1 MNWIKTKAGLQMAET
16 IIRQLPKIANNK
28 ENSIDK
34 YEEDLLKVIEEI
46 DGLKQSVINLSFRI
60 RKLESKEN
68 IIGEV
73 RYMERWTNM
82 NLLTKNDKIKK
93 IFKSFDLEVQEAIK
107 FLINEIQAK
116 REIKKLE
123 KSENEESWKQ
133 VNAAERK

>member
-73 RYMERWTNM
+73 RYM
-82 NLLTKNDKIKK
+82 
-93 IFKSFDLEVQEAIK
+93 
-107 FLINEIQAK
+107 K
-116 REIKKLE
+116 R
-123 KSENEESWKQ
+123 
-133 VNAAERK
+133 

>member
-16 IIRQLPKIANNK
+16 IIKHLPKIANNK

-73 RYMERWTNM
+73 RYMER
-82 NLLTKNDKIKK
+82 
-93 IFKSFDLEVQEAIK
+93 
-107 FLINEIQAK
+107 
-116 REIKKLE
+116 
-123 KSENEESWKQ
+123 
-133 VNAAERK
+133 

>member
-16 IIRQLPKIANNK
+16 IIKHLPKIANNK

-73 RYMERWTNM
+73 RYME
-82 NLLTKNDKIKK
+82 I
-93 IFKSFDLEVQEAIK
+93 
-107 FLINEIQAK
+107 
-116 REIKKLE
+116 
-123 KSENEESWKQ
+123 
-133 VNAAERK
+133 

>member
-16 IIRQLPKIANNK
+16 IIRHLPKIANNK

-73 RYMERWTNM
+73 RYM
-82 NLLTKNDKIKK
+82 
-93 IFKSFDLEVQEAIK
+93 
-107 FLINEIQAK
+107 K
-116 REIKKLE
+116 R
-123 KSENEESWKQ
+123 
-133 VNAAERK
+133 

>member
-73 RYMERWTNM
+73 RYMER
-82 NLLTKNDKIKK
+82 
-93 IFKSFDLEVQEAIK
+93 
-107 FLINEIQAK
+107 
-116 REIKKLE
+116 
-123 KSENEESWKQ
+123 
-133 VNAAERK
+133 

>member
-16 IIRQLPKIANNK
+16 IIRHLPKIANNK

-73 RYMERWTNM
+73 RYMER
-82 NLLTKNDKIKK
+82 
-93 IFKSFDLEVQEAIK
+93 
-107 FLINEIQAK
+107 
-116 REIKKLE
+116 
-123 KSENEESWKQ
+123 
-133 VNAAERK
+133 

>member
-73 RYMERWTNM
+73 RYME
-82 NLLTKNDKIKK
+82 I
-93 IFKSFDLEVQEAIK
+93 
-107 FLINEIQAK
+107 
-116 REIKKLE
+116 
-123 KSENEESWKQ
+123 
-133 VNAAERK
+133 

>member
-16 IIRQLPKIANNK
+16 IIKHLPKIANNK
-28 ENSIDK
+28 EDSIDK

-73 RYMERWTNM
+73 RYME
-82 NLLTKNDKIKK
+82 I
-93 IFKSFDLEVQEAIK
+93 
-107 FLINEIQAK
+107 
-116 REIKKLE
+116 
-123 KSENEESWKQ
+123 
-133 VNAAERK
+133 

>member
-16 IIRQLPKIANNK
+16 IIRHLPKIANNK

-73 RYMERWTNM
+73 RYME
-82 NLLTKNDKIKK
+82 I
-93 IFKSFDLEVQEAIK
+93 
-107 FLINEIQAK
+107 
-116 REIKKLE
+116 
-123 KSENEESWKQ
+123 
-133 VNAAERK
+133 

>member
-16 IIRQLPKIANNK
+16 IIKHLPKIANNK
-28 ENSIDK
+28 EDSIDK

-73 RYMERWTNM
+73 RYMET
-82 NLLTKNDKIKK
+82 
-93 IFKSFDLEVQEAIK
+93 
-107 FLINEIQAK
+107 
-116 REIKKLE
+116 
-123 KSENEESWKQ
+123 
-133 VNAAERK
+133 